1 MFLKIGCEGKWGD
14 KKRKREFVG
23 KGNMLSYIQANTR
36 KHLFFEFTCSFWL
49 VQNPGVLVFQFCS
62 EVDTVSLST
71 VLLNVASVKG
81 SATDNHATT
90 F

>member
-1 MFLKIGCEGKWGD
+1 MRGTSPRPTPGVSM
-14 KKRKREFVG
+14 RSHR

-36 KHLFFEFTCSFWL
+36 KHLFFEFTSSFWL
-49 VQNPGVLVFQFCS
+49 VQNPCVFVFQFCS

-81 SATDNHATT
+81 SAIDNHATT